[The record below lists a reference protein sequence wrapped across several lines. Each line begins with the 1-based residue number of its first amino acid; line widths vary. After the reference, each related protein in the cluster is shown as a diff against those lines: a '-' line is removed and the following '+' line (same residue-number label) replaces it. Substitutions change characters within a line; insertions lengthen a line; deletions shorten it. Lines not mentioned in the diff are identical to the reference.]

1 MKSIVKDQVQTRKK
15 AENLLD
21 ILAVSPANL
30 TSQYGKQTFDCKTF
44 GVALGLYFEKNQNV
58 FSLRNNFRDKSDEDD
73 GYHPDTSSLINTNF
87 INKKL
92 DEFKC
97 AGKLATDQSY
107 YHYLKYLTQ
116 SMLAIVNSNS
126 KSKINTTDIAVMF
139 LPFVELNNK
148 FNRILP
154 SHSILLYLIN
164 NENLFANDG
173 CVPNEKDDKSKSL
186 FKNNKI

>member
-1 MKSIVKDQVQTRKK
+1 MQTRKK

-30 TSQYGKQTFDCKTF
+30 TAQYGKQKFDCKTF
-44 GVALGLYFEKNQNV
+44 GVALGLYFEKNQNL
-58 FSLRNNFRDKSDEDD
+58 FSLRNNFRDKSDENDD
-73 GYHPDTSSLINTNF
+73 GHHQDASSLINTNF

-116 SMLAIVNSNS
+116 SMLAIVKSNSN
-126 KSKINTTDIAVMF
+126 SKINTTDMAIMF
-139 LPFVELNNK
+139 VPFVELNNK
-148 FNRILP
+148 FSRILP
-154 SHSILLYLIN
+154 SHSILLYLLN
-164 NENLFANDG
+164 NENLFAHDG
-173 CVPNEKDDKSKSL
+173 CVPNETADKSKSL